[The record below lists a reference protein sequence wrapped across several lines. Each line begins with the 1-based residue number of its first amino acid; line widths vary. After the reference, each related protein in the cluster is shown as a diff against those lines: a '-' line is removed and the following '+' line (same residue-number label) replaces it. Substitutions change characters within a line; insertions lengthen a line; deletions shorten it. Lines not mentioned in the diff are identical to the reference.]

1 LPPDNGLYVPAEI
14 PILPP
19 GFWKALPGM
28 DFRDVAFEI
37 ARRFTG
43 DELPESR
50 LEAMVDEAFDFPVPL
65 HPLDERSFVLELFH
79 GPTLAFKDFGARF
92 MARVMGHFLE
102 QGDRHIAILVA
113 TSGDTG
119 SAVAQGFLGVPGI
132 EVVLLYPKGKVS
144 VIQEKQLTT
153 IGGNVRALEV
163 AGSFDDCQRLVK
175 TAFLDPALQG
185 VVRLSSAN
193 SINVA
198 RWLPQSFY
206 YFYAAGQ
213 VAAPG
218 EEVLISVPSGNYGN
232 LCGGLLA
239 RRMGLPARFVA
250 ASNANDVVPEYLR
263 TGVFRPRPSVPTL
276 SNAMDVGNPSNF
288 PRMLELYG
296 GDLEALRADLEGHMF
311 TDEQTRDIIRTVFQ
325 RFNYILCPHSA
336 VGYGGMILGKRSRAG
351 QPSVCL
357 STAHP
362 AKFSGELAE
371 VLTVPVPMPGRL
383 AEVLDRPK
391 EAIAMTA
398 DFGDFRDYLM
408 AGQVERRYLETVWT
422 MKNLT
427 FVFVVFALMTGFFS
441 CDLDDLDCI
450 RVSDQVI
457 TRDWELGDFTDV
469 VFTGV
474 GNVVV
479 TQGSRHG
486 LPGHRS
492 RQCAGRNDDRGLRRA
507 TRHRIPQML
516 QRGIRPEHR
525 NHHAGGGRTE
535 PDRGGVY

>member
-1 LPPDNGLYVPAEI
+1 MKFYSTRRETGPVSFREAVFTGLPPDNGLYVPAEI

-50 LEAMVDEAFDFPVPL
+50 LEAMVDEAFDFPVLL

-92 MARVMGHFLE
+92 MARVMGHFLQ
-102 QGDRHIAILVA
+102 QGDRHITILVA

-163 AGSFDDCQRLVK
+163 EGSFDDCQRLVK

-296 GDLEALRADLEGHMF
+296 GNLEALRADLEGHMF

-351 QPSVCL
+351 RPSVCL

-383 AEVLDRPK
+383 AGVLDRPK

-408 AGQVERRYLETVWT
+408 AGR
-422 MKNLT
+422 
-427 FVFVVFALMTGFFS
+427 
-441 CDLDDLDCI
+441 
-450 RVSDQVI
+450 
-457 TRDWELGDFTDV
+457 
-469 VFTGV
+469 
-474 GNVVV
+474 
-479 TQGSRHG
+479 
-486 LPGHRS
+486 
-492 RQCAGRNDDRGLRRA
+492 
-507 TRHRIPQML
+507 
-516 QRGIRPEHR
+516 
-525 NHHAGGGRTE
+525 
-535 PDRGGVY
+535 

>member
-1 LPPDNGLYVPAEI
+1 MKFYSTRRETGPVSFREAVFTGLPPDNGLYVPAEI
-14 PILPP
+14 PILPR
-19 GFWKALPGM
+19 GFWEALSGM

-65 HPLDERSFVLELFH
+65 HPLDGRSFVLELFH

-92 MARVMGHFLE
+92 MARVMGYFLE
-102 QGDRHIAILVA
+102 QDDRQITILVA

-163 AGSFDDCQRLVK
+163 EGSFDDCQRLVK
-175 TAFLDPALQG
+175 AAFLDPALQG

-206 YFYAAGQ
+206 YFYAAGR
-213 VAAPG
+213 VASLG

-239 RRMGLPARFVA
+239 RKMGLPARFVA

-263 TGVFRPRPSVPTL
+263 TGVFRPRPSVRTL

-296 GDLEALRADLEGHMF
+296 GNLEALRADLEGHMF
-311 TDEQTRDIIRTVFQ
+311 TDEQTRDIIQSVFQ

-336 VGYGGMILGKRSRAG
+336 VGYGGMMLGQRSRSG

-371 VLTVPVPMPGRL
+371 VLSAAVPMPGRL
-383 AEVLDRPK
+383 AEVLDRQK
-391 EAIAMTA
+391 EAVAMSA

-408 AGQVERRYLETVWT
+408 AGR
-422 MKNLT
+422 
-427 FVFVVFALMTGFFS
+427 
-441 CDLDDLDCI
+441 
-450 RVSDQVI
+450 
-457 TRDWELGDFTDV
+457 
-469 VFTGV
+469 
-474 GNVVV
+474 
-479 TQGSRHG
+479 
-486 LPGHRS
+486 
-492 RQCAGRNDDRGLRRA
+492 
-507 TRHRIPQML
+507 
-516 QRGIRPEHR
+516 
-525 NHHAGGGRTE
+525 
-535 PDRGGVY
+535 

>member
-1 LPPDNGLYVPAEI
+1 MKFYSTRRETGPVSFREAVFTGLPPDNGLYVPAEI
-14 PILPP
+14 PILPR
-19 GFWKALPGM
+19 GFWEALSGM

-65 HPLDERSFVLELFH
+65 HPLDGRSFVLELFH

-92 MARVMGHFLE
+92 MARVMGYFLE
-102 QGDRHIAILVA
+102 QGDRQITILVA

-163 AGSFDDCQRLVK
+163 EGSFDDCQRLVK
-175 TAFLDPALQG
+175 AAFLDPALQG

-213 VAAPG
+213 VASLG

-239 RRMGLPARFVA
+239 RKMGLPARFVA

-263 TGVFRPRPSVPTL
+263 TGVFRPRPSVRTL

-296 GDLEALRADLEGHMF
+296 GNLEALRADLEGHMF
-311 TDEQTRDIIRTVFQ
+311 TDEQTRDIIQSVFQ

-336 VGYGGMILGKRSRAG
+336 VGYGGMMLGQRSRSG

-371 VLTVPVPMPGRL
+371 VLSAAVPMPGRL
-383 AEVLDRPK
+383 AEVLDRQK
-391 EAIAMTA
+391 EAVAMSA

-408 AGQVERRYLETVWT
+408 AGR
-422 MKNLT
+422 
-427 FVFVVFALMTGFFS
+427 
-441 CDLDDLDCI
+441 
-450 RVSDQVI
+450 
-457 TRDWELGDFTDV
+457 
-469 VFTGV
+469 
-474 GNVVV
+474 
-479 TQGSRHG
+479 
-486 LPGHRS
+486 
-492 RQCAGRNDDRGLRRA
+492 
-507 TRHRIPQML
+507 
-516 QRGIRPEHR
+516 
-525 NHHAGGGRTE
+525 
-535 PDRGGVY
+535 